1 MINKFILSG
10 HVLAEPEFFPL
21 EGLYKI
27 KISVESKIRI
37 SVKEERSISTEHYI
51 LIPKFL
57 FPESLG
63 VGDKIY
69 VEGSSIPDIR
79 TVVPIYS
86 ESNLWCNV
94 FHIISPQSTLTSIS
108 TAV

>member
-10 HVLAEPEFFPL
+10 HVLAEPEFFQL

-27 KISVESKIRI
+27 KIAVESKIRV
-37 SVKEERSISTEHYI
+37 SVKEEKSISTEHNI

-57 FPESLG
+57 CPESLG
-63 VGDKIY
+63 VGDKVY
-69 VEGSSIPDIR
+69 VEGVSIPDIR

-86 ESNLWCNV
+86 ESGLWCNV
-94 FHIISPQSTLTSIS
+94 FHVISNQTNSTPIS